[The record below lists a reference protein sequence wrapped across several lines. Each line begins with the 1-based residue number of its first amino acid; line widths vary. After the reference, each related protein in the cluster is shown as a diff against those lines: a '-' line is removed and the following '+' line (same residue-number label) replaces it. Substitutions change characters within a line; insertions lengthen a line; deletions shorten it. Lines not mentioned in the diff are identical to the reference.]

1 MNDENMMNLAN
12 IDVYEKAV
20 VYMIYC
26 KNTEVK
32 DIYIGS
38 TIRGIKDRIYSHKTV
53 CHNAN
58 DKRYN
63 TPLYVY
69 IRKNG
74 GWKNWQYKILASCQI
89 YTKKA
94 LYAIERQ
101 YIKDLKPKLNI
112 YIPNRT
118 RREHYIDNIDK
129 IKLWH
134 KEYDKKRYQLKKAK
148 MTINKVNTKQEV
160 NTIQEV
166 NTKQEIKQDTQKFKI
181 IIIA

>member
-1 MNDENMMNLAN
+1 M
-12 IDVYEKAV
+12 
-20 VYMIYC
+20 
-26 KNTEVK
+26 
-32 DIYIGS
+32 
-38 TIRGIKDRIYSHKTV
+38 
-53 CHNAN
+53 
-58 DKRYN
+58 
-63 TPLYVY
+63 
-69 IRKNG
+69 
-74 GWKNWQYKILASCQI
+74 ASCQI